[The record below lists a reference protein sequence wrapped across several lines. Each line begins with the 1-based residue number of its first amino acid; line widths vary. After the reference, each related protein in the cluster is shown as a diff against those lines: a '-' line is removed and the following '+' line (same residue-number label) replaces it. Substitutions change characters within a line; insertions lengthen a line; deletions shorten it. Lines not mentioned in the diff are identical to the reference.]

1 VNVDTN
7 LFFREA
13 VVRICGSLDI
23 ETALNRCLEHLQ
35 NFMPAFSMHLT
46 LRLPE
51 LGMMRIVA
59 VSRGAEVR
67 KMGSRLIPVPPISW
81 EAPENQRPGM
91 AFVHIQNYPGQA
103 DELRELLDILEI
115 DHDFSIMIMRLDQQG
130 KYIGDAGIK
139 AMGEGRFTEEH
150 GRLFALLREPLALAM
165 ANALKHQEV
174 LRLNEM
180 LADDNRYLQ
189 RELTDRAGDEVVGA
203 DFGLEKVMNQVSQ
216 VAGLDSPVLLLGETG
231 AGKGVLAGAIHR
243 LSSRRNGPMVTVNCG
258 AIPETLLDSELFGHE
273 KGAFTGATQRKRGR
287 FERAHKGTIFLD
299 EIGELPPQA
308 QVRLLNVLQNREIER
323 VGGAESIVLD
333 IRIIAATNRNLQ
345 SMVARG
351 EFREDLWYRL
361 YVYPVLIPPLR
372 QRRQDIPA
380 LVHHF
385 MERKSVEL
393 KLRRRPRLDHATLE
407 RLTAYDWPGNVR
419 ELENMI
425 ERSLIRSRG
434 EWLEVDVPGEVVSR
448 EAEAQLRPEQ
458 ENGTFPT
465 LDEVNAE
472 HIRRA
477 LQRTGGKISGRGGAA
492 ELLGMH
498 PNTLRQRMD
507 KLGVVFRRRERI

>member
-1 VNVDTN
+1 MNVDTN
-7 LFFREA
+7 VFFREA

-59 VSRGAEVR
+59 VSQAAEAR
-67 KMGSRLIPVPPISW
+67 KMGGRLIPVPPISW

-91 AFVHIQNYPGQA
+91 AFVHIQNHPGQA
-103 DELRELLDILEI
+103 EEICELLDILEI
-115 DHDFSIMIMRLDQQG
+115 DHAFSIMIMRLDQQG

-139 AMGEGRFTEEH
+139 ALGEGMFTEEH

-189 RELTDRAGDEVVGA
+189 RELTDRTGDEVIGA
-203 DFGLEKVMNQVSQ
+203 DFGLQEVMTQVSQ

-243 LSSRRNGPMVTVNCG
+243 LSPRKSEPFVTVNCG
-258 AIPETLLDSELFGHE
+258 AISESLLDSELFGHE
-273 KGAFTGATQRKRGR
+273 RGAFTGATQRKRGR

-323 VGGAESIVLD
+323 VGGTESISLD

-361 YVYPVLIPPLR
+361 YVYPILIPPLR

-385 MERKSVEL
+385 IERKSVEL
-393 KLRRRPRLDHATLE
+393 KLRRRPNLDHATLE

-425 ERSLIRSRG
+425 ERSLIRTRG
-434 EWLEVDVPGEVVSR
+434 DRLEVDVPGEEISGKPDR
-448 EAEAQLRPEQ
+448 ETGPVQ
-458 ENGTFPT
+458 ENVPFPT
-465 LDEVNAE
+465 LAEVNAD

-477 LQRTGGKISGRGGAA
+477 LQRTAGKISGRGGAA
-492 ELLGMH
+492 EVLGVH

-507 KLGVVFRRRERI
+507 KLGVVFRRRERR

>member
-7 LFFREA
+7 VFFREA

-59 VSRGAEVR
+59 VSQAAEAR
-67 KMGSRLIPVPPISW
+67 KMGGRLIPVPPISW

-91 AFVHIQNYPGQA
+91 AFVHIQNHPGQA
-103 DELRELLDILEI
+103 EEICELLDILEI
-115 DHDFSIMIMRLDQQG
+115 DHAFSIMIMRLDQQG

-139 AMGEGRFTEEH
+139 ALGEGMFTEEH

-189 RELTDRAGDEVVGA
+189 RELTDRTGDEVIGA
-203 DFGLEKVMNQVSQ
+203 DFGLQEVMTQVSQ

-231 AGKGVLAGAIHR
+231 AGKGVLAEAIHR
-243 LSSRRNGPMVTVNCG
+243 LSPRKSEPFVTVNCG
-258 AIPETLLDSELFGHE
+258 AIPESLLDSELFGHE
-273 KGAFTGATQRKRGR
+273 RGAFTGATQRKRGR

-323 VGGAESIVLD
+323 VGGTESISLD

-361 YVYPVLIPPLR
+361 YVYPILIPPLR

-385 MERKSVEL
+385 IERKSVEL
-393 KLRRRPRLDHATLE
+393 KLRRRPNLDHATLE

-425 ERSLIRSRG
+425 ERSLIRTRG
-434 EWLEVDVPGEVVSR
+434 DRLEVDVPGEEISGKPDR
-448 EAEAQLRPEQ
+448 ETGPVQ
-458 ENGTFPT
+458 ENVPFPT
-465 LDEVNAE
+465 LAEVNAD

-477 LQRTGGKISGRGGAA
+477 LQRTAGKISGRGGAA
-492 ELLGMH
+492 EVLGVH

-507 KLGVVFRRRERI
+507 KLGVVFRRRERR